1 MLYTELQISSALLVI
16 FVKASTSVIAAGKM
30 NGRREFILVEQI
42 DGWLTRPISV
52 DYLSIHVELMSS
64 AQRSGGSSGCPGCP
78 DTRPF
83 VQVPFLKRTY
93 FEKMSLR
100 FLAEQGAS

>member
-16 FVKASTSVIAAGKM
+16 FVKASTSVIAGKM

-64 AQRSGGSSGCPGCP
+64 AQRRGRSRGCPGCP
-78 DTRPF
+78 DTRSF
-83 VQVPFLKRTY
+83 V
-93 FEKMSLR
+93 
-100 FLAEQGAS
+100 